1 MAELKWSLCDRLGVQ
16 LAALQDRH
24 GSKATIP
31 LNDQRTGS
39 VTLSLEH
46 PAARLVTPLGRTLK
60 GWLAGAMIFNGPILT
75 PVFDGQAGT
84 VEIPAVDSSLYL
96 QMSPMDPPA
105 PATSPYVFEL
115 LATDQSTIMS
125 SIMGGAAPTSAELA
139 AGYPPFAIANG
150 TLPATTLR
158 DRHYEPGQD
167 RWEAVRNLSQVKG
180 GVDFEL
186 EPLDRTDGIMARLN
200 TFARQGSNKSATVKF
215 AYNWGPDN
223 CENVVWKPD
232 GGLVIN
238 RSIFQ
243 GQSEFGAASPFYRS
257 NQVDSQVAFGVL
269 KEFVGRSDISDPVAL
284 REWAQ
289 ARASILAFPPD
300 LFEVTPAVEGL
311 GTVDPATGQRQRI
324 NPQAGGRYGV
334 PPICGPNG
342 DYWLGDS
349 VQVNGQMDPA
359 GLLKLSLRGRVTQID
374 LSDDDASNHEARV
387 GLQLAPELPSY
398 QVS

>member
-60 GWLAGAMIFNGPILT
+60 GWLDGAPIFNGPILT

-84 VEIPAVDSSLYL
+84 VEIPAVDSSLYVQL
-96 QMSPMDPPA
+96 SPFEPPA
-105 PATSPYVFEL
+105 PATSPYVFNL

-125 SIMGGAAPTSAELA
+125 AVIGGAAPTSAELA
-139 AGYPPFAIANG
+139 AGIPGLPIASG
-150 TLPATTLR
+150 TLPATVLR

-167 RWEAVRNLSQVKG
+167 RWGAVRNLSQVIG

-200 TFARQGSNKSATVKF
+200 TFARQGSDKSATVKF
-215 AYNWGPDN
+215 AYNWGADN
-223 CENVVWKPD
+223 CENLVWKPD
-232 GGLVIN
+232 GGLVVN
-238 RSIFQ
+238 RSIYL
-243 GQSEFGAASPFYRS
+243 GQSEYGGAPPYYRS
-257 NQVDSQVAFGVL
+257 SQVDSGIAFGIL
-269 KEFVGRSDISDPVAL
+269 KEVVGRSDVSDPTTL

-289 ARASILAFPPD
+289 SRASILAFPPD
-300 LFEVTPAVEGL
+300 LCEVTPAVEGL
-311 GTVDPATGQRQRI
+311 GTVDPATNQRQRV
-324 NPQAGGRYGV
+324 NPQTGSRYGT
-334 PPICGPNG
+334 PPIVGPAS

-349 VQVNGQMDPA
+349 VQVNGQMDAA
-359 GLLKLSLRGRVTQID
+359 GLVKVSLRGRVTQIE
-374 LSDDDASNHEARV
+374 LSDDDASNHETRAA
-387 GLQLAPELPSY
+387 LQLAPELPSY
-398 QVS
+398 LVS